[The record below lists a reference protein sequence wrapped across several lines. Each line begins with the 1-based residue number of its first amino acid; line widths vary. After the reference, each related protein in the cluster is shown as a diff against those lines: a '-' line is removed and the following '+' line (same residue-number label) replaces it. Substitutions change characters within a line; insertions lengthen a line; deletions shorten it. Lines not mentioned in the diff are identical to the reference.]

1 MTPYCLRVVG
11 ALIALLSLGAASAA
25 AQSSEPAAQSSG
37 DLQIVWE
44 VKNRFRL
51 FREEKDFQLQV
62 DALAGRSILASE
74 QYLALESE
82 GRGWARNTFSRL
94 CIDAVG
100 RIPDQCD
107 RDGIRESYLAPTDHR
122 IGVRLAGAAPNT
134 DCAWTFDDGQ
144 GAPQQINKPCDAEV
158 ELRVREGV
166 PTVARLET
174 SGPGGSP
181 AQLSTEILA
190 RDILIAGMGDSIAS
204 GEGNPD
210 RPVALSDDG
219 FCFMQFL
226 GGQTSAYFR
235 PGRAGFEGD
244 KSCDLAGGPGSSD
257 PEWTRLSA
265 RWTNA
270 ACHRSL
276 YSYQTRAALALAV
289 ETPHASVTMIP
300 LACTG
305 ASIENGLFG
314 SQRAREHDCSPDVA
328 CPNTVPGQIGA
339 LQALLARARRS
350 NPDRQLDLLFLT
362 IGANDI
368 YFSGLVADVII
379 QRASERAVFSR
390 AGIITPVETADATI
404 TQVLPREFAK
414 LRAALKPIVGGHLER
429 VVYVSYGNPALSPD
443 GSPCPGGRDGFDV
456 HPAFGIDGD
465 RLSRVVDFVQNRFL
479 PRLKSLAS
487 CTGETICSDPNS
499 DRMTFVDAHQPA
511 FAAHGVCAHAE
522 TDPDFDKDCFSQ
534 TGESFK
540 TDMVEAASAPLV
552 CERPASEFRAYLPR
566 ARWIR
571 TANDSYF
578 SAMTFPE
585 GIAAIARP
593 RDIHDATWG
602 ILSAVYGGAV
612 HPTAEGHAAMA
623 DAALPPARK
632 VLGLA
637 VEDTPITSQPLQPLP
652 EVSSAPR

>member
-1 MTPYCLRVVG
+1 MTSYFLRAVG
-11 ALIALLSLGAASAA
+11 VLIALVTLGAASAA
-25 AQSSEPAAQSSG
+25 AQSSEPAVQSSG
-37 DLQIVWE
+37 DLHIVWE

-74 QYLALESE
+74 QYMALESE
-82 GRGWARNTFSRL
+82 GRGWARNTLSRL
-94 CIDAVG
+94 CIDALG

-107 RDGIRESYLAPTDHR
+107 RDGTRESYLAPTDHR
-122 IGVRLAGAAPNT
+122 IGVRLAGAVQPNT

-144 GAPQQINKPCDAEV
+144 GTPQQINRACDAEV
-158 ELRVREGV
+158 ELRVGEGA

-181 AQLSTEILA
+181 VQLSTDILV
-190 RDILIAGMGDSIAS
+190 RDILIAGIGDSIAS

-226 GGQTSAYFR
+226 GGPASAYFR

-244 KSCDLAGGPGSSD
+244 KSCDGVGGLGSSD

-265 RWTNA
+265 RWMNA

-276 YSYQTRAALALAV
+276 YSYQMRAALALAV
-289 ETPHASVTMIP
+289 ETPHASVTVIP

-314 SQRAREHDCSPDVA
+314 SQRAREHNCSPDAV
-328 CPNTVPGQIGA
+328 CPNTVPGQISA
-339 LQALLARARRS
+339 LQALLARARR
-350 NPDRQLDLLFLT
+350 PLDLLFLT

-390 AGIITPVETADATI
+390 AGIITPVETADNAL
-404 TQVLPREFAK
+404 TQILPREFAK

-429 VVYVSYGNPALSPD
+429 VVYVSYGNPALSPE
-443 GSPCPGGRDGFDV
+443 GGPCPGGRDGFDV
-456 HPAFGIDGD
+456 HPAFGVDGD
-465 RLSRVVDFVQNRFL
+465 RLRRVVDFVQNRFL
-479 PRLKSLAS
+479 PRLKSLAT
-487 CTGETICSDPNS
+487 CTGETLCGDPNS

-534 TGESFK
+534 TGESF
-540 TDMVEAASAPLV
+540 TANMVEAANHPLV

-571 TANDSYF
+571 TANDGYF

-623 DAALPPARK
+623 DAALPAARK

-637 VEDTPITSQPLQPLP
+637 VEDNPITSQPLQPLP
-652 EVSSAPR
+652 EASSAPR